1 MSGRI
6 QSFKKAKRTPRAKRP
21 GSKLN
26 PHRQRW
32 LADKRRR
39 VAIRAAK
46 LAERAGKE
54 ARPAGL

>member
-6 QSFKKAKRTPRAKRP
+6 QSFKKARRAPHKKRA
-21 GSKLN
+21 GAKLN

-39 VAIRAAK
+39 ANARVAK
-46 LAERAGKE
+46 LAERARKD
-54 ARPAGL
+54 AIPAGA